1 MKAQPRSSTD
11 MTLFVIEKS
20 LYYTLPIED
29 WKDYYASTCGKIIS
43 TKGHKPAVLA
53 NRQNNGYCYVILS
66 NGKLRKQCRVHR
78 LIAQTFLETPANDP
92 TGHQRVQV
100 NHIDSDPANNKVA
113 NLEWC
118 SPLENS
124 NHAVMMKRIR
134 DDLPAGNIF
143 SLNGEVAGGRHG

>member
-100 NHIDSDPANNKVA
+100 TTSTATLPITK
-113 NLEWC
+113 
-118 SPLENS
+118 SPTS
-124 NHAVMMKRIR
+124 NGAALWKTAIT
-134 DDLPAGNIF
+134 L
-143 SLNGEVAGGRHG
+143 